1 MKIVEKDTI
10 TNTYFWLKKSSIE
23 TDKNL
28 PIRVKLAQYNKST
41 NLAFMELQY
50 LVQAEF
56 ISLLMYVYV
65 ENRNL
70 TLISFE

>member
-1 MKIVEKDTI
+1 MKIVEKATV
-10 TNTYFWLKKSSIE
+10 TNRYLWLKSASTKI
-23 TDKNL
+23 DKNV
-28 PIRVKLAQYNKST
+28 PFRIKLAQYNKNT
-41 NLAFMELQY
+41 NLAFIELQY

-70 TLISFE
+70 TLILFE

>member
-1 MKIVEKDTI
+1 MKAVEKSTA
-10 TNTYFWLKKSSIE
+10 TNTYLWLKPAC
-23 TDKNL
+23 TMRDKNL
-28 PIRVKLAQYNKST
+28 PIRVKVAQYNKNT

-56 ISLLMYVYV
+56 ISLMMYVYV